1 MAYNPSSNY
10 QLVQT
15 GVWPDRQTSLKN
27 SMQGI
32 SDIKQ
37 CFAVCDS
44 DATCDGFVYS
54 SSQARC
60 ETYAGTNFS
69 SVHSWVPDGQLY
81 RKSQQQPLGS
91 GRYTGA
97 PTKIGGCCG
106 SIPTSTWALMQ
117 GARQPQVPN
126 TNGRGSCGGFNGYGN
141 NRGWNNGF
149 GPGMP
154 GNGCPESFDISMC
167 PVNLGTPKGGSYGT
181 STGIPGSSDT
191 GDLYSICQYDNLNW
205 SSLLSAGTF
214 DDSKGR
220 QLLTEASW
228 QQAKNDYCANW
239 TNIDKTECI
248 QWLQPSS
255 TGSHSYNTVKMG
267 LCTPPNVADWTAD
280 TRCVNAI
287 NQVFKTGSDSEK
299 NMANQMVNLA
309 CGTNPNSTAC
319 ACYNAA
325 NRSTDECLASPNL
338 PGCKSI
344 ADKVGKYK
352 SLGATFLTT
361 ALKPFCAC
369 DECTKAKTGSA
380 GQYIS
385 QPAADQPG
393 LCVDKINACFQQTT
407 IGEMSGGTLN
417 AGCTIQDIN
426 AAPGSPSGSPPGAS
440 LAPGA
445 PPAPPGAPVTKGSDG
460 STLLITNPA
469 VANVLD
475 TNTKQYGAIG
485 GCIFIILIC
494 LVLIVLSMGGDSSS
508 SSPSASNIAFARL
521 AGAGN

>member
-1 MAYNPSSNY
+1 MKQCTAMCDNDPSCDGMAY
-10 QLVQT
+10 
-15 GVWPDRQTSLKN
+15 WPNAQ
-27 SMQGI
+27 
-32 SDIKQ
+32 
-37 CFAVCDS
+37 
-44 DATCDGFVYS
+44 
-54 SSQARC
+54 RC
-60 ETYAGTNFS
+60 ETYGGTNFS
-69 SVHSWVPDGQLY
+69 QLHGADSNTVTY
-81 RKSQQQPLGS
+81 RKTQQQALGS
-91 GRYTGA
+91 GKYQGA
-97 PTKIGGCCG
+97 PTKVGGCCG
-106 SIPTSTWALMQ
+106 NIPASLFALQQ

-126 TNGRGSCGGFNGYGN
+126 TNGQGSCGGFNGYGN
-141 NRGWNNGF
+141 NRGWANGF

-167 PVNLGTPKGGSYGT
+167 PVNLGVPKSGSYGT
-181 STGIPGSSDT
+181 STGIAGPPDT
-191 GDLYSICQYDNLNW
+191 GDLYTLCQYDTLNW
-205 SSLLSAGTF
+205 SALVSAGAFNNSKGTELLSP
-214 DDSKGR
+214 DS
-220 QLLTEASW
+220 W
-228 QQAKNDYCANW
+228 IQAKNDYCANW
-239 TNIDKTECI
+239 TNVDKLECT
-248 QWLQPSS
+248 QWLQPSNQGAVS
-255 TGSHSYNTVKMG
+255 FNTVKMG
-267 LCTPPNVADWTAD
+267 LCTPPNVNDWTTN

-299 NMANQMVNLA
+299 NMANQMINLA
-309 CGTNPNSTAC
+309 CGTNPTSEAC
-319 ACYNAA
+319 ACYNAT
-325 NRSTDECLASPNL
+325 NRSVDECLASPTL

-369 DECTKAKTGSA
+369 DECIKAKTGSA

-445 PPAPPGAPVTKGSDG
+445 PPAPPGAPVTTGSDG
-460 STLLITNPA
+460 STLLITNPTI
-469 VANVLD
+469 ANVLD

-508 SSPSASNIAFARL
+508 SGPSASNIAFARL